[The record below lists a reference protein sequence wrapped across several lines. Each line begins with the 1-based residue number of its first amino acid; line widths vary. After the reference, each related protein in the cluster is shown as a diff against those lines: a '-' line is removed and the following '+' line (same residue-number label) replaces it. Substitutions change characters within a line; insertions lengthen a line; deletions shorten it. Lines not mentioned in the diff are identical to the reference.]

1 MTTALAR
8 HSVVAALIAGVVL
21 TSGCASNAPDTTAV
35 STDASPAPALQVDE
49 EFQPFD
55 TPPTLEKYVEPEY
68 PAYAKK
74 HAIMGVVTLRIV
86 VSAKGRVDEVRVL
99 ESTDRMFDAPAIDA
113 AKQFRFKPA
122 RLNGEPVQSAVAVP
136 VRFRY

>member
-1 MTTALAR
+1 MRATFAR
-8 HSVVAALIAGVVL
+8 TSVVAVLIAGVVL
-21 TSGCASNAPDTTAV
+21 ATACASTASDTAAV
-35 STDASPAPALQVDE
+35 SSDAVPAPALDVDA

-86 VSAKGRVDEVRVL
+86 VSAKGRVDDVRVL
-99 ESTDRMFDAPAIDA
+99 ESSDHMFDAPAIEA
-113 AKQFRFKPA
+113 AKRFRFKPA
-122 RLNGEPVQSAVAVP
+122 RLNGEPVRSAVVVP